1 MDPITREETTTTTT
15 RETVTPVPP
24 RAPGSLFVAAVP
36 SAPSRKAA
44 ATGLMIVGFIAL
56 MVLGIWL
63 AVALARYVPNAVTY
77 LGTVFTPATT
87 TPASVAVIPFSSD
100 NPSGPDAGASVASTT
115 PVATSTSSTI
125 ASTTTAET
133 TTTKAPVTYKTVI
146 TTYPVSGSTRVV
158 ASTTGYYYG
167 LPDLTVKIV
176 AVGYL
181 TSNSPESFIVS
192 STVPVGMQPAVEFIV
207 TNIGTNVAPVS
218 RFFAFIPT
226 KTAQRYESASQQA
239 LNPGANIQYTLGFT
253 EAERGTD
260 QIISVTTNF
269 DGAIAESNT
278 NNNTATAKI
287 TIL

>member
-1 MDPITREETTTTTT
+1 MPHPMDPITREETTTTTT

-63 AVALARYVPNAVTY
+63 AAALARSGPNAVTY
-77 LGTVFTPATT
+77 LGTGFPPPPPTHR
-87 TPASVAVIPFSSD
+87 
-100 NPSGPDAGASVASTT
+100 GAGA
-115 PVATSTSSTI
+115 
-125 ASTTTAET
+125 
-133 TTTKAPVTYKTVI
+133 
-146 TTYPVSGSTRVV
+146 TRVV
-158 ASTTGYYYG
+158 ASPTGYYYG
-167 LPDLTVKIV
+167 LPDLPVKIV